1 MPEEPIGRQEHGTEH
16 NARSVVEIGQ
26 SNTGP
31 RIELRGSLFLQPT
44 SAHNGRADLS
54 FVWCSIRITLITLAA
69 RRQYLR
75 YLMWEA

>member
-1 MPEEPIGRQEHGTEH
+1 MTEEPIGRQEHGTEH
-16 NARSVVEIGQ
+16 NARSVVGIGQ
-26 SNTGP
+26 STLGSQV
-31 RIELRGSLFLQPT
+31 ELRGSLVLQPT

-54 FVWCSIRITLITLAA
+54 FVWCSIRIALITLAA